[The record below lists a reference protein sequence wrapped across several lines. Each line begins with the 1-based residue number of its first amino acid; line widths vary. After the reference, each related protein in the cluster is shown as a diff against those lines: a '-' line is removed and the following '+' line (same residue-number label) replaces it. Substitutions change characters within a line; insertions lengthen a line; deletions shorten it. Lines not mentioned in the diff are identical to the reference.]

1 MSYEIIYNRLFV
13 KLEKDNIPVFIPM
26 LFWGSNN
33 CTQTSRRGREIRE
46 RSWSNIKS
54 VTNHKTFA
62 TEKDILKSIDDYR
75 LEKIKS
81 GEESAKQWN
90 DSSFIY
96 DDKRFGWHASI
107 ALYGKGTSGTS
118 FASWKN
124 LFKIGMEK
132 AMTVEEL
139 LNENVNVT
147 LHVST
152 YSADEIKKAGLEV
165 KEDVTF
171 TSTEQAVEVIEK
183 YEAYYKGVAP
193 DCLYVNFGSEWSV
206 ERLIANNRRKNKR
219 GHKEKKRVE
228 VESCFVLGNS
238 KGFFVKYTKRG
249 YKYSYD
255 TDSYM
260 VKKFLTAKEAEKK
273 LKKMRSASE
282 GWQVIKVNEKTTVY
296 M

>member
-26 LFWGSNN
+26 LYWGSNN
-33 CTQTSRRGREIRE
+33 CTQINSRGREIRE
-46 RSWSNIKS
+46 RSWSNIKL
-54 VTNHKTFA
+54 VTDGKTFA

-90 DSSFIY
+90 DNSYLY
-96 DDKRFGWHASI
+96 DDKCFGWHASI

-132 AMTVEEL
+132 AMTVEEF
-139 LNENVNVT
+139 LNEDVNIT

-152 YSADEIKKAGLEV
+152 HSHDSIKKSGLKV
-165 KEDVTF
+165 FEDVTF

-183 YEAYYKGVAP
+183 YEAYYKGVAS
-193 DCLYVNFGSEWSV
+193 LYITFGSEWSV
-206 ERLIANNRRKNKR
+206 ERLLQRKRKENKR

-228 VESCFVLGNS
+228 VESYFVLGN
-238 KGFFVKYTKRG
+238 KHGFFVKYTKRG
-249 YKYSYD
+249 YKYGHD

-260 VKKFLTAKEAEKK
+260 VKKFLTEKEAEMK

-282 GWQVIKVNEKTTVY
+282 GWQVIKVNEKVTILV
-296 M
+296 

>member
-1 MSYEIIYNRLFV
+1 MSYEIVYNRLFV

-26 LFWGSNN
+26 LYWGSNN
-33 CTQTSRRGREIRE
+33 CTQMSSRGREIRE
-46 RSWSNIKS
+46 RSWSNIKR
-54 VTNHKTFA
+54 VTNGKTFA

-75 LEKIKS
+75 LERIKS

-96 DDKRFGWHASI
+96 DDKRFGWHTSI

-132 AMTVEEL
+132 AMTIEEL
-139 LNENVNVT
+139 LNEDVNIT

-171 TSTEQAVEVIEK
+171 TSTEQAIEVIEK
-183 YEAYYKGVAP
+183 YEAYYKGVAS
-193 DCLYVNFGSEWSV
+193 LYITFGSEWSV
-206 ERLIANNRRKNKR
+206 ERLLQRKRKENKR

-228 VESCFVLGNS
+228 VESYFVLGN
-238 KGFFVKYTKRG
+238 KHGFFVKYTSRG

-260 VKKFLTAKEAEKK
+260 VKKFLTDKEAEKK

-282 GWQVIKVNEKTTVY
+282 GWKIIKVNEKATVLV
-296 M
+296 

>member
-26 LFWGSNN
+26 LYWGSNN
-33 CTQTSRRGREIRE
+33 CTQISSRGREIRE
-46 RSWSNIKS
+46 RSWSNMKF
-54 VTNHKTFA
+54 VTGGKTFA
-62 TEKDILKSIDDYR
+62 TEEDILKLIDDYR
-75 LEKIKS
+75 LEKIKGS
-81 GEESAKQWN
+81 EESAKQWN
-90 DSSFIY
+90 DNSFLY

-107 ALYGKGTSGTS
+107 ALYGRGTSGTS
-118 FASWKN
+118 FTSWRN

-139 LNENVNVT
+139 LNEGVNVT

-152 YSADEIKKAGLEV
+152 YSADEIKKAGLQV

-183 YEAYYKGVAP
+183 YEAYYKDVAP
-193 DCLYVNFGSEWSV
+193 DCLYVRFGSEWSV
-206 ERLIANNRRKNKR
+206 ERLLQRKRKENKR

-228 VESCFVLGNS
+228 VESYFVLGN
-238 KGFFVKYTKRG
+238 KHGFFVKYTKWG
-249 YKYSYD
+249 YKYSYS

-282 GWQVIKVNEKTTVY
+282 GWQVIKVNEKVTVLV
-296 M
+296 